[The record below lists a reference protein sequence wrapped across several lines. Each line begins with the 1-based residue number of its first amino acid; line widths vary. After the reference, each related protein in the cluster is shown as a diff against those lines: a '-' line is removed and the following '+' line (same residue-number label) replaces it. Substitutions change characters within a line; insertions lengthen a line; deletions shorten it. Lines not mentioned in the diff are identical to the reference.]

1 MFQML
6 CNIYY
11 KNRHILISLKCYKQ
25 SVLCFRLLVSSQK
38 TRLITMPQIRKI
50 PHSFPD
56 KLKKI
61 KIKKK
66 TGSRKNTTQLVIK
79 PRDRNN

>member
-1 MFQML
+1 
-6 CNIYY
+6 
-11 KNRHILISLKCYKQ
+11 
-25 SVLCFRLLVSSQK
+25 
-38 TRLITMPQIRKI
+38 MPQIRKI

-66 TGSRKNTTQLVIK
+66 TGSRKNTQHSLLSNQETVTTDVSHDQKRVK
-79 PRDRNN
+79 KKKKECSGG